1 VNPQATTRRRAL
13 SWQAYTALGVVAT
26 LALLL
31 RLVALAIG
39 TLTVVVER
47 SACAAEAAD
56 RLVGAA
62 CGIAPVAA
70 RVEAAFL
77 AGVRA

>member
-1 VNPQATTRRRAL
+1 MNPQTSTRPAGL
-13 SWQAYTALGVVAT
+13 SWRAYAALGAVAA

-31 RLVALAIG
+31 RLAALVVGAV
-39 TLTVVVER
+39 TLVVER

-62 CGIAPVAA
+62 CGVAPVAA

-77 AGVRA
+77 AGVRG